1 MAISSGS
8 SNITKSSSSI
18 ELYQGESKDLELE
31 IVQEVDDVDGN
42 PEEEPVNLTSAKVC
56 FTVRKVVGD
65 PEVKIAKDS
74 TNALQIEILTPATD
88 GLAIIHI
95 VSDDTQNLDPGKYV
109 FDVWVVLSS
118 GKKLPVI
125 EVSDFIVKEPV
136 TKDC

>member
-42 PEEEPVNLTSAKVC
+42 PEEQPVDLTGAKVC
-56 FTVRKVVGD
+56 FTVRKAVGD
-65 PEVKIAKDS
+65 PDVRISKDS
-74 TNALQIEILTPATD
+74 TNALQIEILSPATN
-88 GLAIIHI
+88 GMAIIHI
-95 VSDDTQNLDPGKYV
+95 VNDDTFNLEPGKYV

-118 GKKLPVI
+118 GKQVPVI
-125 EVSDFIVKEPV
+125 EVSDFLVKEPV
-136 TKDC
+136 TKIC